1 MLRPIIRFTGWFLPL
16 FALVLGFG
24 TLAENFAQPSR
35 PGSSNTNTQC
45 SALVQAALSSTDS
58 QCSDTSRNQAC
69 YGHILNEAVSRPE
82 VETFVFDERGDKVLL
97 QDVVSIDLSPLELTE
112 ELWGVVLMQVQ
123 ANLPDALPG
132 QNVTFILFG
141 DIQVENAVGTPVE
154 REATLLAA
162 ANIRVAPGESR
173 PVLASLASG
182 QTVVT
187 NGKTMTSA
195 GEVWVR
201 VNHDP
206 DREIYGWML
215 SDLLEVDLSELPDV
229 EVSDQTVNP
238 MQAFYF
244 KTGIGVPQCVE
255 APEDGILVQT
265 PNGAGMVNFSVNGMD
280 IGLGSTAYLTAPEDE
295 GHSCVYLLE
304 GESDITALDE
314 TVTLEPGY
322 VSCVELDE
330 EGIAASKP
338 SEPVLYDRTTI
349 VKLADLLP
357 LLPEDIELPDIEP
370 TVTPTPTNTRTFIIP
385 PAATATPTPTDVP
398 PQPEQPQ
405 QPAPTTA
412 PTATSTLTPTPLPD
426 CPSDGVAAGPC
437 RPVADFGY
445 YIQYAVSD
453 LTVQFLN
460 NAYGDITNV
469 SWDFGDGNTS
479 TDYDPQHTY
488 ASPGTYS
495 VRLRVQNAYANDVVR
510 QDVVLTNATPVP
522 PVASFTQTTDIYTVT
537 FTDTSSPGAGTITT
551 WQWDF
556 GHGGAISNQPSP
568 TYTYPLNTAGNY
580 TVTLTVTDS
589 NGASDSEII
598 TVSLGGCEYAPS
610 GAFTL
615 TFNRNATDPVGTA
628 YEIYLKNA
636 DCTYGTAS
644 GILNQVNP
652 SFSAVLPANKGYLV
666 RQVAPCTIDFI
677 TNGFMPAGGE
687 TVNVFDTCP

>member
-1 MLRPIIRFTGWFLPL
+1 MLRPIIRFTGWFVPL
-16 FALVLGFG
+16 LALVIGFG
-24 TLAENFAQPSR
+24 AMAENFAQPSR
-35 PGSSNTNTQC
+35 PGQGNTATQC

-69 YGHILNEAVSRPE
+69 YGHVLNEAVSRPE

-141 DIQVENAVGTPVE
+141 DVQVENAVGTPVE

-162 ANIRVAPGESR
+162 ANIRVAPGDSR

-182 QTVVT
+182 QTIVT
-187 NGKTMTSA
+187 NGKAMTSE

-206 DREIYGWML
+206 DREIYGWIL
-215 SDLLEVDLSELPDV
+215 SDLLDVDLSQLPDV
-229 EVSDQTVNP
+229 EASDQTVNP

-265 PNGAGMVNFSVNGMD
+265 PSGAGMVNFSVNGMD
-280 IGLGSTAYLTAPEDE
+280 IGLGSTAYLTAPEED
-295 GHSCVYLLE
+295 GLSCVYLLE

-330 EGIAASKP
+330 EGIAASEP
-338 SEPVLYDRTTI
+338 SAPVLYDRAKI
-349 VKLADLLP
+349 AKLADLLP
-357 LLPEDIELPDIEP
+357 LLPEDITLPDIEP
-370 TVTPTPTNTRTFIIP
+370 TVTPTPTNTRPFIVP
-385 PAATATPTPTDVP
+385 PAASATPTPTSTDLP
-398 PQPEQPQ
+398 PQPQ

-437 RPVADFGY
+437 RPVAGFSY

-453 LTVQFLN
+453 LTIQFVN
-460 NAYGDITNV
+460 DSYGEVTGAT
-469 SWDFGDGNTS
+469 WDFGDGNTS
-479 TDYDPQHTY
+479 TDLNPQHTY
-488 ASPGTYS
+488 ASAGTYS
-495 VRLRVQNAYANDVVR
+495 VRLRVQNPYTTDAVR
-510 QDVVLTNATPVP
+510 QDVVLIAPTPIP
-522 PVASFTQTTDIYTVT
+522 PSASFNQSVEVFTLTY
-537 FTDTSSPGAGTITT
+537 TDTSNEGAAPITT
-551 WQWDF
+551 WQWSF
-556 GHGGAISNQPSP
+556 GDGNTSPNQSGTHTYAGG
-568 TYTYPLNTAGNY
+568 GNY
-580 TVTLTVTDS
+580 DITLVVTDANGQSSTSIVPISIGDCNFSATNSTSLEVVFDTAS
-589 NGASDSEII
+589 NTTADQFQVG
-598 TVSLGGCEYAPS
+598 LK
-610 GAFTL
+610 
-615 TFNRNATDPVGTA
+615 ATDCSLIPPSLLTITSGPVTQT
-628 YEIYLKNA
+628 I
-636 DCTYGTAS
+636 
-644 GILNQVNP
+644 QVGQH
-652 SFSAVLPANKGYLV
+652 FYIQ
-666 RQVAPCTIDFI
+666 QVAPCSTLI
-677 TNGFMPAGGE
+677 TEGIAGTTPVALAATE
-687 TVNVFDTCP
+687 NCP

>member
-1 MLRPIIRFTGWFLPL
+1 MLRPILRFTGWFIPL
-16 FALVLGFG
+16 FALILGFG
-24 TLAENFAQPSR
+24 TMAENFAQPSR
-35 PGSSNTNTQC
+35 PGQGNTTTQC

-69 YGHILNEAVSRPE
+69 YGHVLNEAVSRPE

-141 DIQVENAVGTPVE
+141 DVQVENAVGTPVE

-162 ANIRVAPGESR
+162 ANIRVAPGDSR
-173 PVLASLASG
+173 PVLASLTSG
-182 QTVVT
+182 QTIT
-187 NGKTMTSA
+187 ANGKAMTSE

-206 DREIYGWML
+206 DREIYGWIL
-215 SDLLEVDLSELPDV
+215 SDLLDVDLSQLPDV
-229 EVSDQTVNP
+229 EASDQTVNP

-255 APEDGILVQT
+255 APENGILVQT
-265 PNGAGMVNFSVNGMD
+265 PDGAGMVNFSVNGMD
-280 IGLGSTAYLTAPEDE
+280 IGLGSTAYLTAPEED
-295 GHSCVYLLE
+295 GLSCVYLLE

-330 EGIAASKP
+330 EGIADSEP
-338 SEPVLYDRTTI
+338 SAPVLYDRAKI
-349 VKLADLLP
+349 GKLSDLLP
-357 LLPEDIELPDIEP
+357 LLPEDITLPDIEP
-370 TVTPTPTNTRTFIIP
+370 TVTPTPTNTRPFIIAP
-385 PAATATPTPTDVP
+385 VATATPTSTPTDVP
-398 PQPEQPQ
+398 AQPQ

-412 PTATSTLTPTPLPD
+412 PTGTPAPTATPLPN

-437 RPVADFGY
+437 RPVAGFSY
-445 YIQYAVSD
+445 YIQYAISD
-453 LTVQFLN
+453 LTIQFVN
-460 NAYGDITNV
+460 DSYGEVTGAT
-469 SWDFGDGNTS
+469 WDFGDGNTS
-479 TDYDPQHTY
+479 TDFNPLHTY
-488 ASPGTYS
+488 AAPGTYS
-495 VRLRVQNAYANDVVR
+495 VRLRVENAYTNDGVR
-510 QDVVLTNATPVP
+510 QDVILNTPTPVP
-522 PVASFTQTTDIYTVT
+522 PVASFTETRDIYTVT

-556 GHGGAISNQPSP
+556 GHGGATSTQPSP

-598 TVSLGGCEYAPS
+598 TISLGGCEYAPS

-615 TFNRNATDPVGTA
+615 TFNRNVTDPTGTA